1 MREPGA
7 TPSRIAFLHECAG
20 APVLSTFRAAVK
32 AGFYTTWPELTA
44 SRIDKYL
51 IEPGP
56 TIKGHLDQQ
65 RKNTQSTKPK
75 TKPKATKPFKF
86 PGAGESI
93 GEQQPESPE
102 ERCNHVFIT
111 CTEITGQIYSD
122 QPGQFL
128 CRSSSGMAY
137 MMVAHD
143 YDSNAIL
150 VEAMPSRTS
159 ASMLKAYK
167 VIHSIL
173 TSRGFRPQY
182 QRLDNEISK
191 EFKAFLNEIKVD
203 FQLTP
208 AGSHRRNVAERA
220 IRT

>member
-1 MREPGA
+1 
-7 TPSRIAFLHECAG
+7 
-20 APVLSTFRAAVK
+20 VK
-32 AGFYTTWPELTA
+32 AGYYTTWPELTA

-51 IEPGP
+51 VKLGA

-65 RKNTQSTKPK
+65 RKHTQSTKPK
-75 TKPKATKPFKF
+75 AKPKATKPFKF

-93 GEQQPESPE
+93 GEQQPVAPE
-102 ERCNHVFIT
+102 ERCNHVFLT

-137 MMVAHD
+137 IMVAHD

-159 ASMLKAYK
+159 ASMRMAYK
-167 VIHSIL
+167 EIHRIL

-191 EFKAFLNEIKVD
+191 EFKVF
-203 FQLTP
+203 
-208 AGSHRRNVAERA
+208 SRRNQGRLPTDSSRQPSSQRG
-220 IRT
+220 RTGHPHMKEPLHLHPMQY